1 MTIFFK
7 VLRFLFF
14 GRFDSFL
21 KNRNGVIHIGANIGQ
36 EIKHYENLGIQK
48 VCWIE
53 ADPEIY
59 KILISNI
66 KDYKN
71 QKAYNYLVTNKNN
84 KKYNFNIS
92 NNGGNSSSIFSFKE
106 HKQMYPGVQYNK
118 KIILIGKTLKY
129 IIRKE
134 NINLNNFSALVL
146 DVQGG
151 ELKILQGAKDIL
163 DKFCYIKLETA
174 DFDFYYGGAKYQE
187 ISKYLSR
194 FFFYEKKKIIIAK
207 NSKGKKAYDVL
218 YYNKK
223 FANLKK

>member
-1 MTIFFK
+1 MILK
-7 VLRFLFF
+7 ILRFLIF

-21 KNRNGVIHIGANIGQ
+21 KNRNGVIHIGANTGQ
-36 EIKHYENLGIQK
+36 EINHYKNLGVKQ

-53 ADPEIY
+53 ADPQIY
-59 KILISNI
+59 KTLTLNI
-66 KDYKN
+66 KNYKN
-71 QKAYNYLVTNKNN
+71 QKAYNYLVTDSNN
-84 KKYNFNIS
+84 KKYNFYIS
-92 NNGGNSSSIFSFKE
+92 NNGGNSSSIFSFNE
-106 HKQMYPGVQYNK
+106 HKQIYPDVKYNK
-118 KIILIGKTLKY
+118 KITLIGKTLKY
-129 IIRKE
+129 IIRRE

-146 DVQGG
+146 DVQGA

-163 DKFCYIKLETA
+163 HKFCYIKLETA

-194 FFFYEKKKIIIAK
+194 FFFYEKKKVIIEK